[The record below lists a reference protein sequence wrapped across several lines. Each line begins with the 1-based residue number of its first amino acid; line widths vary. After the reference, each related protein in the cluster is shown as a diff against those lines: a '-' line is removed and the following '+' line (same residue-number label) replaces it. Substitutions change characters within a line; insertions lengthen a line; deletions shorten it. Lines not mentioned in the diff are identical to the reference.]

1 MPGPGD
7 PPKEYQF
14 KPGQS
19 GNPKGR
25 PKGTGITDRLR
36 ELVMGDD
43 KGAKQLRDDLAKAA
57 TIAATNGDHRFW
69 KEIVDRLEGKVTDRT
84 EISGAGGE
92 ALGLTINIVKDRDAK
107 DEQDRDLDG

>member
-1 MPGPGD
+1 MGEFPN
-7 PPKEYQF
+7 KETQF

-43 KGAKQLRDDLAKAA
+43 ESAKETREKLVNAAVGAAED
-57 TIAATNGDHRFW
+57 GDHRFW
-69 KEIVDRLEGKVTDRT
+69 KEIVDRLEGPVKNRT
-84 EISGAGGE
+84 ELTGENGGPLPVVFEIVDSRKGEDDSGDTG
-92 ALGLTINIVKDRDAK
+92 
-107 DEQDRDLDG
+107 